1 MKNIVVATKKNVGY
15 YKILEESCKKHN
27 IDLITLGLGKK
38 WEGFHMKFKLWNKY
52 LSKLDDDEI
61 IMLNDAYDVIILQN
75 SDIILKR
82 FKKYKKKIL
91 FCSQKGY
98 LSRLAFNKFNNY
110 VIASGSII
118 GEVKYIK
125 KLIKLIYKYKKIW
138 KRLKNDDQII
148 LGYVMIKECKFFKKF
163 VGVDHNRDFFF
174 ATDADDIINP
184 SSLLNNTIKDLYMK
198 NGKLYNNRN
207 VKPVLLH
214 LGGNVNGNKYL
225 NYLDY
230 NTKKIKIKIH
240 GFYKCKQVL
249 NIMYLVL
256 TRNISVI
263 LIIIFIIYKIKSN
276 YYKTNYLK

>member
-1 MKNIVVATKKNVGY
+1 MKNIVVATKKNIGY

-27 IDLITLGLGKK
+27 IDLITLGLGQK
-38 WEGFHMKFKLWNKY
+38 WKGFHMKFELWYKY
-52 LSKLDDDEI
+52 LNKLDDNEI

-91 FCSQKGY
+91 FCSQKGN
-98 LSRLAFNKFNNY
+98 LSRLAFNKFKNN

-138 KRLKNDDQII
+138 KKLKYDDQII

-163 VGVDHNRDFFF
+163 IEVDHNRDFFF
-174 ATDADDIINP
+174 ATDADDMFYIP
-184 SSLLNNTIKDLYMK
+184 YLLNNTIKDLYMK

-207 VKPVLLH
+207 IEPILLH
-214 LGGNVNGNKYL
+214 LAGNINGNKYL
-225 NYLDY
+225 NYVGY
-230 NTKKIKIKIH
+230 NTKKIKIQIH
-240 GFYKCKQVL
+240 GLYKCKQVF
-249 NIMYLVL
+249 NIMYIVL
-256 TRNISVI
+256 SRNILVI
-263 LIIIFIIYKIKSN
+263 LFIMLLIYRYKQNSIIN
-276 YYKTNYLK
+276 NLK